1 MSKINSNL
9 NVILEKLGE
18 MKKLFH
24 YGEKIVPIIESIT
37 QFVDET
43 MPLLDNVNS
52 SIVESTH
59 KMPQASNQINDVTS
73 ATELATTEILDL
85 IDEINNEIENTKNQ
99 LNKIKTA
106 EIESLELLEKLKAVV
121 NENPAALKYIDEL
134 TDKLPVYESV
144 DKIMDNIAK
153 IEDASYKITLSLQ
166 VQDITTQQLAAVNHL
181 ISSVHERLN
190 NLLQDFGDYEMH
202 EEQLEKEL
210 ASGQHFDANA
220 KYGEHGKKQSDID
233 KIIEE
238 QQKTSQDEIDKLFS

>member
-85 IDEINNEIENTKNQ
+85 IDEINDEIDKTKNQ
-99 LNKIKTA
+99 LSEIKTA
-106 EIESLELLEKLKAVV
+106 EIESLEILEKLKAAVH
-121 NENPAALKYIDEL
+121 NNPVASKYVDEL
-134 TDKLPVYESV
+134 TDKLPVYEIV
-144 DKIMDNIAK
+144 NKIMENIGK

-181 ISSVHERLN
+181 ITSVHEGLN
-190 NLLQDFGDYEMH
+190 NLLKDFGDYEMDK
-202 EEQLEKEL
+202 EQFKNGLS
-210 ASGQHFDANA
+210 SGQHFDANA
-220 KYGEHGKKQSDID
+220 KYGEHGQKQSDVD
-233 KIIEE
+233 QIINE

>member
-1 MSKINSNL
+1 MSKINTNL

-43 MPLLDNVNS
+43 MPLLDNVNA

-59 KMPQASNQINDVTS
+59 KMPQATNQINDVTS

-85 IDEINNEIENTKNQ
+85 IDEIGNQ
-99 LNKIKTA
+99 VAKIKEELSSINKSGT
-106 EIESLELLEKLKAVV
+106 SNLERLEKLKALVGD
-121 NENPAALKYIDEL
+121 NPSALKIIDEL
-134 TDKLPVYESV
+134 VDSLPVYESV
-144 DKIMDNIAK
+144 DRILKNIEV
-153 IEDASYKITLSLQ
+153 IEEASYKITLSLQ
-166 VQDITTQQLAAVNHL
+166 VQDITSQQLEAVNHL
-181 ISSVHERLN
+181 ISSVHEKLN
-190 NLLQDFGDYEMH
+190 DLLKDFGEYEMD
-202 EEQLEKEL
+202 QDNYNTGLN
-210 ASGQHFDANA
+210 SGQHFDANA
-220 KYGEHGKKQSDID
+220 KYTEHGSKQSDID

>member
-1 MSKINSNL
+1 MSKINTNL

-52 SIVESTH
+52 SIIESTH
-59 KMPQASNQINDVTS
+59 KMPQATNQINDVTS

-85 IDEINNEIENTKNQ
+85 IDEIGNQ
-99 LNKIKTA
+99 LAKTKEQLSAIKKA
-106 EIESLELLEKLKAVV
+106 GIDSLELLEKLKAVV
-121 NENPAALKYIDEL
+121 QGNPSALKLVDQL
-134 TDKLPVYESV
+134 TDALPVYQSIE
-144 DKIMDNIAK
+144 KIQENIAV

-166 VQDITTQQLAAVNHL
+166 VQDITSQQLAAVNNL
-181 ISSVHERLN
+181 ISSVHEKLN
-190 NLLQDFGDYEMH
+190 GLLKDFGDYEIDR
-202 EEQLEKEL
+202 EKL
-210 ASGQHFDANA
+210 DAGLQSGQHFDANA
-220 KYGEHGKKQSDID
+220 KYGGHGQKQSDID